1 MNLGHGQALVVDA
14 PGSVQC
20 GINPRWRRQ
29 RLVAT
34 ENYRCCH
41 IDEAL
46 IETEDATQY
55 VPPAKPAPTDDTTGD
70 HGRSKK
76 KQTKGSEWPV
86 VVGVVLALVFLMA
99 IGIGCSLWAR
109 GARVDPSDSK
119 AAAAAPGEET
129 EEPLQVV

>member
-1 MNLGHGQALVVDA
+1 MSRGGCGLYA
-14 PGSVQC
+14 PVS
-20 GINPRWRRQ
+20 ISPRRRPPGPRGRTWTTQ
-29 RLVAT
+29 T
-34 ENYRCCH
+34 ES
-41 IDEAL
+41 E
-46 IETEDATQY
+46 EDATQY

-70 HGRSKK
+70 HGGSKK
-76 KQTKGSEWPV
+76 KQNKGSEWPV

-119 AAAAAPGEET
+119 QPAAAAPGEDS